1 MIRYGSKIRLASK
14 DIERLR
20 FLCSGREPPHIR
32 TVAELNS
39 FVDAQLKIQ
48 PANTAP
54 ERLMKYLLAYQRQR
68 ITGQSI
74 EWPLRRH
81 VPRAT
86 ETRRLT
92 VVIKQDRRSG
102 P

>member
-1 MIRYGSKIRLASK
+1 MIRYGCKIRLASK
-14 DIERLR
+14 DVERLR
-20 FLCSGREPPHIR
+20 FLCSGREPPHIQ

-48 PANTAP
+48 PENTAQ
-54 ERLMKYLLAYQRQR
+54 ERLVKYMLAHQRQPT
-68 ITGQSI
+68 TGQSI
-74 EWPLRRH
+74 EWPLRRQFGK
-81 VPRAT
+81 PT

-92 VVIKQDRRSG
+92 VVIKQHRRSG